1 MSDSPMERL
10 SELLMSEQPV
20 DMNDAAKRVA
30 TFLIHEL
37 AEWSSTYAT
46 FNSKCLEQTG
56 GPITPADPIFA
67 GLILTMIHLIMEPA
81 NEEAV
86 GLVGQHLSIPPE
98 CRGGVR
104 RKINRL
110 MDSLQLK
117 DDSHLL
123 N

>member
-1 MSDSPMERL
+1 MNDESMERL
-10 SELLMSEQPV
+10 SQLLMSEEPM

-46 FNSKCLEQTG
+46 FNSKCLEKTG

-67 GLILTMIHLIMEPA
+67 GLFLAMIHLLMEPA
-81 NEEAV
+81 NEAGI

-98 CRGGVR
+98 CKGGVR
-104 RKINRL
+104 RKMNWL
-110 MDSLQLK
+110 MDSLGLR